1 MSEIPSRELT
11 VSHLGEKEHHL
22 QNAIFGGYVSSLEGT
37 LVSDLFHLR
46 PRVFHDWHG
55 GNSSQI
61 SRPSLERFA
70 THGFV
75 ADGRPFGAQAPV
87 QESLCCCTCCTCISW
102 SMNEYDT
109 YIYMYLSFTVT
120 GFYIYNHMRIRCDIL
135 YCEVQMKSNPSA
147 EAAVSLW
154 QLLGSGS
161 VVATPSNLLR
171 KKHLVSHHGG
181 GGDWFAMGLQ
191 HVFLL
196 TKISWLSW
204 LSQFF
209 VFFCCANM
217 RPCHLF
223 RIGKNPSLLKWGCR
237 CSWPVSCLLVSS
249 EVLRASFGGC
259 KMRQKK
265 SSKGNQR
272 LVP

>member
-1 MSEIPSRELT
+1 
-11 VSHLGEKEHHL
+11 
-22 QNAIFGGYVSSLEGT
+22 
-37 LVSDLFHLR
+37 
-46 PRVFHDWHG
+46 
-55 GNSSQI
+55 
-61 SRPSLERFA
+61 
-70 THGFV
+70 
-75 ADGRPFGAQAPV
+75 
-87 QESLCCCTCCTCISW
+87 
-102 SMNEYDT
+102 MNEYDT

-181 GGDWFAMGLQ
+181 GIDLRWVFNMF
-191 HVFLL
+191 FLL

-209 VFFCCANM
+209 VFFCCAYETLSPFSNWEESI
-217 RPCHLF
+217 LVEV
-223 RIGKNPSLLKWGCR
+223 GVSLQLTGQL
-237 CSWPVSCLLVSS
+237 P
-249 EVLRASFGGC
+249 FGQLGG
-259 KMRQKK
+259 
-265 SSKGNQR
+265 S
-272 LVP
+272 